1 MRRRAVLLS
10 IGMGLLAGVLI
21 CTGQRTARRAAGQA
35 AGQAPG
41 PATVQLYRTTRG
53 LQVLY
58 DFASVSGPL
67 VKDRSGNGKPI
78 NLQIRNLQ
86 AVRRSV
92 GSLEVRR
99 PTVIQSDK
107 SVGDLTTMM
116 RRSGAIT
123 LEAWVTPA
131 NTKQEG
137 PARIL
142 TYSKDSSN
150 RNFTLGQEG
159 TQVDVRLRTTKTSK
173 NALPSLASPARSLLA
188 KLTHVVYTRDRGGK
202 ATMFLNGKVVSEQK
216 IGGEL
221 TNWDDTFRLALADEV
236 SGARPWLGTYHLVA
250 IYARDLNSREVAN
263 NFRAGVT
270 IQPGPGRPGQTARLF
285 ELQVAPLLAHHC
297 LECHDSVSRKG
308 RLDLSRKTT
317 ALAGGESG
325 KAILAGKPTESLL
338 WEQVESDEM
347 PKNRSALSATEK
359 KLLKEWIA
367 RGATWSLA
375 RIDPA
380 VYTHGTSRQQW
391 IRRLTVDEY
400 IETVRSTV
408 GVDIASEAQ
417 RILPREIRADG
428 FTNTA
433 YNLNVDLK
441 HVESYA
447 KLAEMI
453 VKRMEVL
460 PFVARFSRRQ
470 KFTDK
475 DMEDVISKMGK
486 WILRGPL
493 EEHEIIAYRGVST
506 TVAGGGGNF
515 QEAMSGILEAM
526 LQSPRFIYRIENQR
540 GDGGAWPAGPYELAS
555 RLSYIIWGGPPDQEL
570 MRAADD
576 GKLSDRD
583 HVAEQ
588 VQRMLKDPRA
598 VRRSLQFADQWLNL
612 QQLGSLNPNAV
623 KFPGWDPQLA
633 EDMRAETLAFFKEVV
648 WTQKRPL
655 VELLNAQY
663 TFATPRLAKHYGLK
677 PLGAGLKRYDL
688 STIPGRGGLL
698 TQGSVLTMGG
708 DEASMVSRGL
718 FILHDLL
725 RGVVKDPPPCVDTT
739 PVATRAGLTQ
749 RAISEARLANKACGG
764 CHAKFEPL
772 AFGLER
778 FDGLGSYH
786 ERDEHGN
793 QLRHDG
799 KILLP
804 GEARAVSYQSNAQM
818 MKLLAGSDR
827 VRLTLTWKLAQFSLG
842 RPLGAADAKIVDQI
856 HRAAQENGGTY
867 TSLLTAIVMSDLV
880 QLVQT
885 DGNDQE

>member
-1 MRRRAVLLS
+1 
-10 IGMGLLAGVLI
+10 
-21 CTGQRTARRAAGQA
+21 
-35 AGQAPG
+35 
-41 PATVQLYRTTRG
+41 
-53 LQVLY
+53 
-58 DFASVSGPL
+58 
-67 VKDRSGNGKPI
+67 
-78 NLQIRNLQ
+78 
-86 AVRRSV
+86 
-92 GSLEVRR
+92 
-99 PTVIQSDK
+99 
-107 SVGDLTTMM
+107 
-116 RRSGAIT
+116 
-123 LEAWVTPA
+123 
-131 NTKQEG
+131 
-137 PARIL
+137 
-142 TYSKDSSN
+142 
-150 RNFTLGQEG
+150 
-159 TQVDVRLRTTKTSK
+159 
-173 NALPSLASPARSLLA
+173 
-188 KLTHVVYTRDRGGK
+188 
-202 ATMFLNGKVVSEQK
+202 
-216 IGGEL
+216 
-221 TNWDDTFRLALADEV
+221 
-236 SGARPWLGTYHLVA
+236 
-250 IYARDLNSREVAN
+250 
-263 NFRAGVT
+263 
-270 IQPGPGRPGQTARLF
+270 
-285 ELQVAPLLAHHC
+285 
-297 LECHDSVSRKG
+297 
-308 RLDLSRKTT
+308 
-317 ALAGGESG
+317 LAGGESG
-325 KAILAGKPTESLL
+325 KAIVAGKPMESLL

-347 PKNRSALSATEK
+347 PKDRSALSATEK
-359 KLLKEWIA
+359 KLLKTWLA
-367 RGATWSLA
+367 SGATWSLE

-380 VYTHGTSRQQW
+380 VYAHRASRQQW

-408 GVDIASEAQ
+408 DVDIASEAQ
-417 RILPREIRADG
+417 RILPKEIRADG

-453 VKRMEVL
+453 VTRMDVL
-460 PFVARFSRRQ
+460 PFVAKFSKRQ

-486 WILRGPL
+486 WILRG
-493 EEHEIIAYRGVST
+493 
-506 TVAGGGGNF
+506 GGNF
-515 QEAMSGILEAM
+515 REAMSGILEAM

-555 RLSYIIWGGPPDQEL
+555 RLSYIIWGGPPDQDL

-576 GKLSDRD
+576 GKLSDRSR
-583 HVAEQ
+583 VAEQ

-598 VRRSLQFADQWLNL
+598 VTRSLQFADQWLNL
-612 QQLGSLNPNAV
+612 QQLGNLKPNAV

-655 VELLNAQY
+655 AELLNAQY

-677 PLGAGLKRYDL
+677 PQDAGIQRYDL

-698 TQGSVLTMGG
+698 TQGSVLTVGG
-708 DEASMVSRGL
+708 DEASMVTRGL

-725 RGVVKDPPPCVDTT
+725 RGVVKDPPPCVDTR

-778 FDGLGSYH
+778 FDGLGSYQ

-793 QLRHDG
+793 NLREDG

-804 GEARAVSYQSNAQM
+804 GEARAVAYQSNAQM

-827 VRLTLTWKLAQFSLG
+827 VRRTFTWKVTQFALG

>member
-1 MRRRAVLLS
+1 MRTPAVLLS

-21 CTGQRTARRAAGQA
+21 CTGQRTAIRAAGQP
-35 AGQAPG
+35 PG
-41 PATVQLYRTTRG
+41 PATVQLSRATSG

-58 DFASVSGPL
+58 DFQSASGPL

-78 NLQIRNLQ
+78 NLQIKNLQ

-92 GSLEVRR
+92 GSLEVRS
-99 PTVIQSDK
+99 PTVIASDK
-107 SVGDLTTMM
+107 SAGELTTMM

-142 TYSKDSSN
+142 TFSNNSTN

-159 TQVDVRLRTTKTSK
+159 TTFDVRLRTTKSS
-173 NALPSLASPARSLLA
+173 NNGLPSVETPQRSLA
-188 KLTHVVYTRDRGGK
+188 RKLTHVAYTRDRGGRAK
-202 ATMFLNGKVVSEQK
+202 IFLNGKVVAEK
-216 IGGEL
+216 RIAGEL
-221 TNWDDTFRLALADEV
+221 TNWDATFRLALADEL
-236 SGARPWLGTYHLVA
+236 SGGRSWLGTYHLVA
-250 IYARDLNSREVAN
+250 IYARDLTAKEVMQ
-263 NFRAGVT
+263 NFRAGAT
-270 IQPGPGRPGQTARLF
+270 TQPGLDQPDQTARRF

-308 RLDLSRKTT
+308 GLDLSRKTT

-325 KAILAGKPTESLL
+325 KAIVAGKPMESLL

-347 PKNRSALSATEK
+347 PKDRSALSATEK
-359 KLLKEWIA
+359 KLLRKWLES
-367 RGATWSLA
+367 GATWSLA
-375 RIDPA
+375 RIDPV
-380 VYTHGTSRQQW
+380 VYAHRASRQQW

-408 GVDIASEAQ
+408 DVDIASEAQ
-417 RILPREIRADG
+417 RILPKEIRADG

-453 VKRMEVL
+453 VKRMDVL
-460 PFVARFSRRQ
+460 PFVAKFSRRQ

-493 EEHEIIAYRGVST
+493 EEHEIIAYRGIST

-515 QEAMSGILEAM
+515 QEAMRGIIEAM

-555 RLSYIIWGGPPDQEL
+555 RLSYIIWGGPPDKDL

-576 GKLSDRD
+576 GKLSDRE

-598 VRRSLQFADQWLNL
+598 VTRSLQFADQWLNL
-612 QQLGSLNPNAV
+612 QQLGNLKPNAV

-648 WTQKRPL
+648 WTHKRPL
-655 VELLNAQY
+655 AELLNAQF

-677 PLGAGLKRYDL
+677 PQGAGIQRYDL

-698 TQGSVLTMGG
+698 TQGAVLTVGG
-708 DEASMVSRGL
+708 DEASMVTRGL

-739 PVATRAGLTQ
+739 PVAARAGLTQ

-778 FDGLGSYH
+778 FDGLGSYQMKD
-786 ERDEHGN
+786 RHGN
-793 QLRHDG
+793 KLREDG

-804 GEARAVSYQSNAQM
+804 GEARPVSYKSNAQM

-827 VRLTLTWKLAQFSLG
+827 VRLTLTWKLTQFSLG
-842 RPLGAADAKIVDQI
+842 RPLGAADAKMVDQI

-885 DGNDQE
+885 DDNDQE